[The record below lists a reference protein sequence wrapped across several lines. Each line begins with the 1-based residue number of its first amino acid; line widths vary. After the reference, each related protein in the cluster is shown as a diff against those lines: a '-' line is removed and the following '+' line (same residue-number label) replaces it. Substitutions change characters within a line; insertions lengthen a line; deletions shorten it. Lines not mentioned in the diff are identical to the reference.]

1 MSVSLEAPALDSD
14 VPVPDGAIPVPDGA
28 ILPLD
33 SLAGEWMSREDIVH
47 LPSLR
52 NQWGQAHV
60 NADLSSLSWLAMP
73 PFSGGYHTGSLRVN
87 GVPLAATAFRWSAWG
102 VQRKHDTPDLS
113 VETEVRFGF
122 RERNVN
128 WRIRVQNNSAQPQS
142 VVLEQELLAMMAQST
157 VDWGWTYGTPWNHGH
172 HHDFYTTERIRAAVT
187 AEHPTQVNVVA
198 EDARWIRLGSPR
210 LPGIQRDEDDEP
222 MLLETELPDH
232 STSDSGRV
240 RAPGVTALVRN
251 IIARSGVGET
261 IYLSPTPDE
270 IPVTRD
276 TDLRLRRVQLGE
288 GGILSLAV
296 RLSNPGQ
303 TGVIVT
309 HGNHPDSLQIS
320 VENGRLVLSAGGER
334 VASSVTPA
342 AGTWLQLE
350 ARVSAAGASLRLGG
364 EEIARTEPWWNGQR
378 WQAARLAGVV
388 TITDKHS
395 ECASVFAFPTEP
407 DAIVVAGSCGRATWT
422 RELAAGQS
430 TEVEFVLAF
439 DTSVDIACR
448 TAVHAARSFA
458 ARWDATADAW
468 RTLWRSAFTPGNTE
482 FSGYLPTLSTE
493 DSDVARTYYL
503 GALLA
508 LYMRN
513 TGVSKL
519 GPVFLTGGP
528 RLGATTTYFWEQAE
542 VARIASLLEPVATRA
557 WIVAAFAQP
566 YTECHS
572 FDTYAMLPVGNNY
585 AANATSLFHVVS
597 VYLGVTGDTSVL
609 TETAGDRSV
618 LDHLR
623 GLAARA
629 RTGRANFGDHTLI
642 DFGND
647 AWELLECVPNYRH
660 AVVSFNAAFVGLL
673 QQFSVLCTQLGH
685 PEEAAAAADDSE
697 KLASAVLSR
706 YVPGGRWSIM
716 TPAGGTTIGHCLDF
730 FHVADHLT
738 ARLGPSQRQEMVAFV
753 AEHLLEG
760 DWMRALDPED
770 PIAPQSDRPDH
781 GAAGAFC
788 GWPGNTARGLARLGH
803 RDLAVTILQRAH
815 RATSGALW
823 GQAME
828 AVGKG
833 HYRVAERGVS
843 NRDSLGAVAVTDAVL
858 TALFGLELTLDRVGT
873 GQLESEL
880 GTLRNVRA
888 AGFDLVS
895 RHGSDV
901 IGDATLVHCIIE

>member
-1 MSVSLEAPALDSD
+1 MCLGLRLPDRTRCNRGGRILREGDVDTRTCRGPEHGGGVCARLSHLGGYSVPYRGTRRAQFRCAVGCHGRRLAHTVAERLYPRKYRVFGLPTDSEHRRFGCRAHVLPRRLARALHAEHRGEQTWSGVPYRRATTGGNDHVFFGASRGCPNRIAVGAPRDAGVDCRGIRATIHRVPLVRHLRNAPGGQQLRRKCD
-14 VPVPDGAIPVPDGA
+14 VAVPRGLGIPRCHRWHLRTKRNPAPPPPVPHPPPPPPSPPPPTRGAPTG
-28 ILPLD
+28 
-33 SLAGEWMSREDIVH
+33 RH
-47 LPSLR
+47 
-52 NQWGQAHV
+52 
-60 NADLSSLSWLAMP
+60 
-73 PFSGGYHTGSLRVN
+73 PFG
-87 GVPLAATAFRWSAWG
+87 
-102 VQRKHDTPDLS
+102 
-113 VETEVRFGF
+113 
-122 RERNVN
+122 
-128 WRIRVQNNSAQPQS
+128 
-142 VVLEQELLAMMAQST
+142 
-157 VDWGWTYGTPWNHGH
+157 
-172 HHDFYTTERIRAAVT
+172 
-187 AEHPTQVNVVA
+187 
-198 EDARWIRLGSPR
+198 
-210 LPGIQRDEDDEP
+210 
-222 MLLETELPDH
+222 
-232 STSDSGRV
+232 
-240 RAPGVTALVRN
+240 
-251 IIARSGVGET
+251 
-261 IYLSPTPDE
+261 
-270 IPVTRD
+270 
-276 TDLRLRRVQLGE
+276 
-288 GGILSLAV
+288 
-296 RLSNPGQ
+296 
-303 TGVIVT
+303 
-309 HGNHPDSLQIS
+309 
-320 VENGRLVLSAGGER
+320 
-334 VASSVTPA
+334 
-342 AGTWLQLE
+342 
-350 ARVSAAGASLRLGG
+350 
-364 EEIARTEPWWNGQR
+364 
-378 WQAARLAGVV
+378 
-388 TITDKHS
+388 
-395 ECASVFAFPTEP
+395 
-407 DAIVVAGSCGRATWT
+407 
-422 RELAAGQS
+422 
-430 TEVEFVLAF
+430 
-439 DTSVDIACR
+439 
-448 TAVHAARSFA
+448 
-458 ARWDATADAW
+458 
-468 RTLWRSAFTPGNTE
+468 
-482 FSGYLPTLSTE
+482 
-493 DSDVARTYYL
+493 
-503 GALLA
+503 
-508 LYMRN
+508 
-513 TGVSKL
+513 
-519 GPVFLTGGP
+519 
-528 RLGATTTYFWEQAE
+528 
-542 VARIASLLEPVATRA
+542 
-557 WIVAAFAQP
+557 
-566 YTECHS
+566 
-572 FDTYAMLPVGNNY
+572 
-585 AANATSLFHVVS
+585 
-597 VYLGVTGDTSVL
+597 
-609 TETAGDRSV
+609 
-618 LDHLR
+618 

-901 IGDATLVHCIIE
+901 VGCAQPSERSARRIARPIPSVLASVARPRCASMASADRQMIGDATLATARRG